1 MIRRPPRSTLFPYT
15 TLFRSE
21 AGEEAGADHADD
33 LALERLVPAA
43 FVELGVEQP
52 RQADVIGAVLD
63 IGGPPPPLGRVF
75 SELAQVRRYR
85 GPRQV
90 PLAPQRAMD
99 DEGGGAGGRR
109 GGNGRR
115 GGPRNRGGGGWSA
128 RTGLP

>member
-63 IGGPPPPLGRVF
+63 IGGRPLPLGRVF
-75 SELAQVRRYR
+75 SELAQVRRSPV
-85 GPRQV
+85 PRQV
-90 PLAPQRAMD
+90 QLAQPRAMD
-99 DEGGGAGGRR
+99 DEGGGAAGPRGGKARR
-109 GGNGRR
+109 GDSRTRR
-115 GGPRNRGGGGWSA
+115 GRGCAG
-128 RTGLP
+128 RTA